1 MKSIFAYSVAIIF
14 ILAVML
20 VPITFLKPLKDN
32 LFQLG
37 LAVLIVG
44 LVVYDPFLGL
54 LVGIGA
60 IVGYA
65 RIHAAILGPI
75 VGLRPGSTELITP
88 YVTSQNLKDAQN
100 NVVSEKEYEVPIKGI
115 KGVYGEPVYSAQG
128 TEQNKDIL
136 PGRMKEVG
144 APIQD

>member
-88 YVTSQNLKDAQN
+88 YVTAQHLKDAQN
-100 NVVSEKEYEVPIKGI
+100 NVVNDTEYERPIKGI

-128 TEQNKDIL
+128 TENNKDIL
-136 PGRMKEVG
+136 PGRMKEMG